1 MLEVKVDKGISLKAS
16 GDVVSIAADIG
27 AIINGVY
34 GVIQDEEQK
43 EMFKYAM
50 QYGIEDDAPTWKWNA
65 KGRSQGV
72 YMEIPVRKKGQEE
85 END

>member
-1 MLEVKVDKGISLKAS
+1 MLEAKVDKGISLKAS

-34 GVIQDEEQK
+34 GMIRDEEQK

-50 QYGIEDDAPTWKWNA
+50 QRGIEDDSPTWKWDA
-65 KGRSQGV
+65 KSQGQGV
-72 YMEIPVRKKGQEE
+72 YMEVPVRKKG
-85 END
+85 ENE